1 MTLLRLVL
9 FPANGEREAISKL
22 QAAQSIHTV
31 RARRV
36 DEVARTM
43 VAVHNGQSRPGRHS
57 NEASMRQE
65 INKGLEVLSVI
76 VRNASFDCAKLCDSG
91 IVGPSDDARRV
102 LWILPAADA
111 FSFGRSI
118 TKKAECVI
126 VALSRR
132 LALKIVPTLR
142 QPAIH
147 HSVVQ
152 PQIDAFNWQNL
163 RHGMLSKSWTI
174 DRLQD
179 DAKHKMIRFVRLYFR

>member
-1 MTLLRLVL
+1 MESERRYRSCRLL
-9 FPANGEREAISKL
+9 N
-22 QAAQSIHTV
+22 QSI
-31 RARRV
+31 RSGP
-36 DEVARTM
+36 VASTRWRGQWLPFTM
-43 VAVHNGQSRPGRHS
+43 DKAGPAVILTRP
-57 NEASMRQE
+57 ECVKE
-65 INKGLEVLSVI
+65 INKGLEVLSAI

-91 IVGPSDDARRV
+91 TVGPSDDARRV